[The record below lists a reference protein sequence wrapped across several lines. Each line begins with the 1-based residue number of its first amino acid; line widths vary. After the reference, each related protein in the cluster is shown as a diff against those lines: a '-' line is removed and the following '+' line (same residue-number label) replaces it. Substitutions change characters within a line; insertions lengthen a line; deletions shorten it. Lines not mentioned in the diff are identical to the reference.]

1 MDTLDLDRQLN
12 ELIIQGKSAEAFEK
26 FYDENVVAQE
36 NEDAERVGRE
46 PWARMRK
53 ELEPKIKKFD
63 ARVLSN
69 AANGDVSFSEW
80 EYNTEI
86 EGMGTIH
93 MVQVSVRRWKN
104 GRVIRERFYH
114 K

>member
-1 MDTLDLDRQLN
+1 MNTLDLDTQLN
-12 ELIIQGKSAEAFEK
+12 RMIVEGKSVAAFEK

-36 NEDAERVGRE
+36 NDEPERHGRA
-46 PWARMRK
+46 PWIQARQQMEK
-53 ELEPKIKKFD
+53 NLKKFS

-80 EYNTEI
+80 EFDMEL
-86 EGMGTIH
+86 EGMGA
-93 MVQVSVRRWKN
+93 MKMAQVAVRRWKN
-104 GRVIRERFYH
+104 GRIVRERFYH